1 MEKHMKLLNRRK
13 KTDHSESTIL
23 CLVTADGVVRFLWG
37 DMETNILNASVEI
50 KRSQNSDLDMTSEF
64 YLAEVTVVVLCGNKK
79 SQLQIDIHLKKGDS
93 GKGRWAIGNRL
104 ITILLP
110 HRGVWKRGMFIV
122 GLKPDRTFYSPY
134 KEGCTELT
142 DFMKELQTPC

>member
-1 MEKHMKLLNRRK
+1 MKLLRK

-37 DMETNILNASVEI
+37 DKETNILNASVEI
-50 KRSQNSDLDMTSEF
+50 RRSKNSNLDMTTEF

-79 SQLQIDIHLKKGDS
+79 SQLQMDIRLKKGNS
-93 GKGRWAIGNRL
+93 GKGRWVIDHSRL
-104 ITILLP
+104 ITIIDP
-110 HRGVWKRGMFIV
+110 GCFFGGVTWLHSKS
-122 GLKPDRTFYSPY
+122 DRTFCPTDSEVGRT
-134 KEGCTELT
+134 KLA